1 MDYADPYFL
10 LTLGLSVA
18 IILAAYVK
26 GKIDSS
32 AVLASGLVGFL
43 VMFSLSDKWFLI
55 YLVLAFFA
63 LGNLVT
69 RYRFSV
75 KAEYKVAEGVRT
87 FLNVFGNGGAATIFS
102 VIFFFSH
109 LPFMLFGVL
118 GAMATATADTFA
130 TEVGQ
135 AHERKPRM
143 ITNLK
148 KVEVGT
154 SGAVSSHGLAASL
167 VGAFLVSLI
176 PAFFGFGLLV
186 VAVGTLAGFLGCVVD
201 SFIGATLEKKLM
213 DTHLTNFIA
222 TFFGGVFAILL
233 GVSLGAAI

>member
-1 MDYADPYFL
+1 
-10 LTLGLSVA
+10 
-18 IILAAYVK
+18 
-26 GKIDSS
+26 
-32 AVLASGLVGFL
+32 
-43 VMFSLSDKWFLI
+43 MFSLSDKWFLI

-75 KAEYKVAEGVRT
+75 KAEYKVAEGVRS
-87 FLNVFGNGGAATIFS
+87 FLNVFGNGGAATLFS
-102 VIFFFSH
+102 IIFFFSH
-109 LPFMLFGVL
+109 LELMLFGVL

-143 ITNLK
+143 ITSGK

-154 SGAVSSHGLAASL
+154 SGAVSSYGLLASFI
-167 VGAFLVSLI
+167 GAFLTSLI

-222 TFFGGVFAILL
+222 TFCGGLFAILL
-233 GVSLGAAI
+233 GVSSGAAL